1 MNNLVK
7 LLLVFVVILVLP
19 LAIGFGIYFD
29 ILPQSVQIAV
39 GLFGVFSAAAVI
51 VGGNLYMMY
60 SDIKTGRYSK
70 RT

>member
-29 ILPQSVQIAV
+29 ILPQSVQIAIA
-39 GLFGVFSAAAVI
+39 LFGVAAAAFVI
-51 VGGNLYMMY
+51 IGGNVYMMY
-60 SDIKTGRYSK
+60 SDIKSGRYKKS
-70 RT
+70 T